1 MRWFKHYSSARDD
14 EKLSS
19 LEDKS
24 GLEGYGFY
32 FKVLEVVAEVMNET
46 DNCSVTYSITRWGRQ
61 LNITTKKF
69 LYLSQCCSEL
79 GLMNV
84 CRASDNVTIE
94 TPNLLKYRDNHT
106 KNLQATCKQEKEIE
120 KEIDKEEEK
129 PKPPSKKAAVSI
141 QTFLENC
148 KREGIERIPKD
159 DSVFDFAENN
169 KIPIEMV
176 RVCWQQFVRTHRENG
191 KRQSD
196 WRKTFRNCVRGNWYK
211 LWFIEADGMVKE
223 TSQFRALKKDL
234 GDSHAE

>member
-1 MRWFKHYSSARDD
+1 MRWFKHYSSARGD
-14 EKLSS
+14 ERLSS
-19 LEDKS
+19 LEDKT

-84 CRASDNVTIE
+84 CRASDSITIE

-120 KEIDKEEEK
+120 KEVDKEEEK

-141 QTFLENC
+141 QTFLDNC
-148 KREGIERIPKD
+148 KREGVERIPKD
-159 DSVFDFAENN
+159 DSVFDFADNN
-169 KIPIEMV
+169 KIPIDMV

-191 KRQSD
+191 KRQAD